1 MNRDRFL
8 IGALFLA
15 VSALVTA
22 TSLSAAP
29 PKGKLRVEVRDVKV
43 AEATKES
50 VALDVT
56 WVYVEQDNL
65 RPNTVSIIAILIG
78 ARAKEY
84 KATQEVAVGAVG
96 PLPTTARVVIPN
108 DEKIV
113 SPRICKFSVTV
124 TPGITDGTSNT
135 VVAGKKEL
143 SLTVTPRS

>member
-1 MNRDRFL
+1 MNRARFL
-8 IGALFLA
+8 IGAIFLS
-15 VSALVTA
+15 VSALATA

-29 PKGKLRVEVRDVKV
+29 PKGKARVEVRDVTV

-50 VALDVT
+50 VTLDIT

-84 KATQEVAVGAVG
+84 KATQEVAVPGVG
-96 PLPTTARVVIPN
+96 PLPTSARVVIPN

-113 SPRICKFSVTV
+113 SPRVCKFAVTV

-135 VVAGKKEL
+135 VVAGKKL
-143 SLTVTPRS
+143 VSLTVTPKS